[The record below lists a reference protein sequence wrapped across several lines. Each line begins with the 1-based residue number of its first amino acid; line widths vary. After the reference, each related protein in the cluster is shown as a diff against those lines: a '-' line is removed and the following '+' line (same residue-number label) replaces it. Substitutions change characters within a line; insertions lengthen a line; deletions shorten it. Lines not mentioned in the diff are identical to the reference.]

1 MGGRARVAAG
11 IVAGGE
17 IAREASDSEYGSGHS
32 RFEPVTARPSS
43 AQCKLCSIIRDG
55 FRY

>member
-1 MGGRARVAAG
+1 MGGRVRVAAG